1 MTDISGLM
9 KQVQQMQ
16 EQMQKAQ
23 EEMAQRQVTGEAGAG
38 LVKVTLNG
46 RYESSAVTLD
56 ESLMQ
61 EDREVLEDL
70 VSAAINDAVR
80 RVGEL
85 NKEQMSGMASG
96 FNLPPGMKFPFG

>member
-9 KQVQQMQ
+9 KQVQEMQ

-23 EEMAQRQVTGEAGAG
+23 EEMGKREVTGEAGAG

-46 RYESSAVTLD
+46 RYEASSIKLD
-56 ESLMQ
+56 DSLMQ
-61 EDREVLEDL
+61 EEREVVEDL
-70 VSAAINDAVR
+70 VTAAINDAVR
-80 RVGEL
+80 RVGEV

-96 FNLPPGMKFPFG
+96 LNLPPGFKFPF

>member
-23 EEMAQRQVTGEAGAG
+23 EEMGKREVTGEAGAG

-96 FNLPPGMKFPFG
+96 LNLPPGMKFPFS